1 MAGTKALPLSA
12 WRRRRQGGVALL
24 TALLLMLAVLMTG
37 VAAARTAIS
46 GARAAGHERDR
57 MLARHAAM
65 AALADA
71 EHDIEG
77 GADPAS
83 SRATALAS
91 ASPAAFAGGCRGGA
105 PYEGLCSH
113 VAGAGAEVLAAL
125 ADAEG
130 PGIALG
136 RYTGASIP
144 SGAGALASQAP
155 RYLIELMPS
164 PSDAILYRVT
174 ALGFGSAP
182 TTQVAV
188 QAYYRKLVAT
198 AAPPGASAPAAPDE
212 AGQPVTPGMP
222 GMPGMPA
229 LPGGAAAQDGPGNPA
244 TRPATPADTGDSPT
258 SASPPL
264 PGTPGGP
271 GVRVGWREISNWHD
285 AVAAPSS

>member
-1 MAGTKALPLSA
+1 MSGMSGMDGTKARPLGA

-37 VAAARTAIS
+37 IAAARTAIS

-57 MLARHAAM
+57 MLARQAAM

-83 SRATALAS
+83 SRATALAG

-136 RYTGASIP
+136 RFTGASIP

-164 PSDAILYRVT
+164 PSDAILYRIT
-174 ALGFGSAP
+174 ALGFGRAQS
-182 TTQVAV
+182 TQVAV

-198 AAPPGASAPAAPDE
+198 AAPPGASAS
-212 AGQPVTPGMP
+212 
-222 GMPGMPA
+222 
-229 LPGGAAAQDGPGNPA
+229 
-244 TRPATPADTGDSPT
+244 ATPAETGDSPT
-258 SASPPL
+258 SVSPPL

-285 AVAAPSS
+285 AVAAISS